1 MAEEKTTFNQLL
13 DIYQQSR
20 KKGLKATLYL
30 DTKDGKEFITFTVG
44 EPVAVSAAEKPS
56 WTPPLGSIKRKS
68 PSQLKRDKRRKEAFN
83 RKKTTEAPGI
93 KVEAGLP
100 ASITEPVDEINLETI
115 DEKTKTKVFKIKGEF
130 VNPNRRPWFE
140 IVKDDKEDE
149 HKAFWE
155 LIDKGKDKLGI
166 EDSSD
171 GSTYIEHHLEF
182 WGDLVFKPGVTEDH
196 VRNMENWPKG
206 VRNLEIR

>member
-1 MAEEKTTFNQLL
+1 M
-13 DIYQQSR
+13 
-20 KKGLKATLYL
+20 
-30 DTKDGKEFITFTVG
+30 
-44 EPVAVSAAEKPS
+44 
-56 WTPPLGSIKRKS
+56 
-68 PSQLKRDKRRKEAFN
+68 KRDQRRKEEFN
-83 RKKTTEAPGI
+83 RKKKTEGTGI
-93 KVEAGLP
+93 KVEAGVP

-115 DEKTKTKVFKIKGEF
+115 DEKNEKKVFKIKGEF

-140 IVKDDKEDE
+140 IIKDDKEDE

-155 LIDKGKDKLGI
+155 LIDKGKEKLGI

-182 WGDLVFKPGVTEDH
+182 WGALVFKPGVTEEH
-196 VRNMENWPKG
+196 VLNIENWPKG